1 MKKTFPGAAGGR
13 WQRRG
18 RGIPP
23 ARSPARTRRATW
35 PGTQPIKLV
44 VPFTAGSGTDI
55 VARLVAEK
63 LGPALGTSV
72 IVDNKPGAGGTLGAA
87 LTAKAPADGYTLLV
101 HSAGHLVNPWIYKG
115 LSYDTLKDFT
125 GITPMASLPNVL
137 VTAPS
142 HFADVKDLV
151 AKAKAKPGGLNYG
164 SAGNGSATHM
174 NAEVFRL
181 AAGLDAQHVP
191 FRGTPEAMTEVMA
204 GRVDWFFAPM
214 VSALPLIQS
223 GKLQALAVGTG
234 KRSSALP
241 KCADDGRGRRA
252 GLGVPVLGRPVRARE
267 DAAAGGRAPA
277 GRGREDHGVA
287 RAEGAA
293 REARRRALH
302 DAVGAV
308 QQVHRR
314 RDGQGAAGGEGRQH
328 QGRLTWPARSSPWAA
343 LAASLPAARCRAG
356 ATGRPRRHQRE
367 DRHARRRRCHRAG
380 AGRARRPHRGR
391 RQRRADARAL
401 GPR

>member
-1 MKKTFPGAAGGR
+1 MKKTFNPSRRQALAMAAALAACTLGGAHAQG
-13 WQRRG
+13 
-18 RGIPP
+18 
-23 ARSPARTRRATW
+23 TW

-63 LGPALGTSV
+63 LGPVLGTSV
-72 IVDNKPGAGGTLGAA
+72 VVDNKPGAGGTLGAA
-87 LTAKAPADGYTLLV
+87 ITAKAPADGYTLLV

-142 HFADVKDLV
+142 HFANVQDLV

-214 VSALPLIQS
+214 VSALPLIKS
-223 GKLQALAVGTG
+223 GKLQALAVGTA
-234 KRSSALP
+234 KRSPALP
-241 KCADDGRGRRA
+241 DAPTTVEA
-252 GLGVPVLGRPVRARE
+252 GVPGSEYLFWVGLF
-267 DAAAGGRAPA
+267 APA
-277 GRGREDHGVA
+277 KTPQPVVDRLQAEVA
-287 RAEGAA
+287 KIMASPELKERLDKLGAEPFTMPSAQFNKFIA
-293 REARRRALH
+293 DETAKA
-302 DAVGAV
+302 
-308 QQVHRR
+308 QQVVK
-314 RDGQGAAGGEGRQH
+314 
-328 QGRLTWPARSSPWAA
+328 
-343 LAASLPAARCRAG
+343 AASIKV
-356 ATGRPRRHQRE
+356 
-367 DRHARRRRCHRAG
+367 D
-380 AGRARRPHRGR
+380 
-391 RQRRADARAL
+391 
-401 GPR
+401 

>member
-1 MKKTFPGAAGGR
+1 MKKTSPWSRRQTLAAAAALAACALTGAHAQG
-13 WQRRG
+13 
-18 RGIPP
+18 P
-23 ARSPARTRRATW
+23 W

-87 LTAKAPADGYTLLV
+87 IAAKSPADGYTLLV

-115 LSYDTLKDFT
+115 LSYDTIKDFT

-142 HFADVKDLV
+142 HFANVQDLV
-151 AKAKAKPGGLNYG
+151 AKAKAKPGGFNYG

-181 AAGLDAQHVP
+181 AAGIDAQHVP

-214 VSALPLIQS
+214 VSALPLIKT
-223 GKLQALAVGTG
+223 GRLQALAVGTG

-241 KCADDGRGRRA
+241 DAPTTA
-252 GLGVPVLGRPVRARE
+252 EAGVPGSEYLFWVGLF
-267 DAAAGGRAPA
+267 APA
-277 GRGREDHGVA
+277 KTPQPVVDRLQAEVA
-287 RAEGAA
+287 KIMVSPELKERLEKLGAEPFTMPSAQFNKFLVDETGKA
-293 REARRRALH
+293 
-302 DAVGAV
+302 
-308 QQVHRR
+308 QQVVK
-314 RDGQGAAGGEGRQH
+314 
-328 QGRLTWPARSSPWAA
+328 
-343 LAASLPAARCRAG
+343 AASIKV
-356 ATGRPRRHQRE
+356 
-367 DRHARRRRCHRAG
+367 D
-380 AGRARRPHRGR
+380 
-391 RQRRADARAL
+391 
-401 GPR
+401 